1 MLLPCVSSLPQLTRL
16 ALVDVAA
23 GSLAKLRFLPTQLR
37 ELQLSLA
44 RLKRNENPPPGE
56 SRLILFV
63 SVFLMLYRDGCLSHF
78 LSNVAGRGSSHRHD

>member
-1 MLLPCVSSLPQLTRL
+1 MLLPCVLSLPQLTRL

-44 RLKRNENPPPGE
+44 RLKRNERPPPGE
-56 SRLILFV
+56 TLDAF
-63 SVFLMLYRDGCLSHF
+63 CLD
-78 LSNVAGRGSSHRHD
+78 SSDEIPVHTAALNASPR